1 MYKDDEKS
9 NVRRADLQSRQI
21 DETIA
26 SDRRLSGETSR
37 EEALIDEFYGP
48 SRKALTSHIQEINEK
63 LQQSGFQGMLY
74 RAVQG
79 RSARD
84 DLEVAERSLENLD
97 RRSGEML
104 EKLSN
109 SILTKQEN
117 MALKHDLQR
126 ENLEMDIH
134 NPSVKPRSHDV
145 STARVVVDNGLSPD
159 AGMSKGRSR

>member
-21 DETIA
+21 DEAIA
-26 SDRRLSGETSR
+26 SGRRISGELSR

-48 SRKALTSHIQEINEK
+48 PRKALTSQIQEISEK
-63 LQQSGFQGMLY
+63 LQQRGFQGMLY
-74 RAVQG
+74 RAAQG

-97 RRSGEML
+97 SRSGEMR
-104 EKLSN
+104 EKLRN
-109 SILTKQEN
+109 NALTKQEN
-117 MALKHDLQR
+117 IALKHDIQR
-126 ENLEMDIH
+126 EYLEIDIH
-134 NPSVKPRSHDV
+134 NPSAKPRSHDV
-145 STARVVVDNGLSPD
+145 SSASVVVDNGLKPD